1 MRLTSKHILLAAAL
15 TVAATANAQNAETAY
30 FTDGYMGAQQL
41 NPAKVSDQGYI
52 AFPAFGNLAIEMQS
66 NFRVDNFIFN
76 KGGKTVLFTN
86 PMVTNQEFLG
96 GIKDD
101 NKTAI
106 NVKEQLFA
114 LGFKG
119 LGGYN
124 TLSFNTRVDAGLNV
138 PGDIFRVVKEGLGN
152 DTYKLGGM
160 GMQANAYS
168 EVVLG
173 HAHKIGDKL
182 SVGVNLKY
190 LIGHANVNAKF
201 NKADIALGEDS
212 WDITTNA
219 EVEVSLDGVKY
230 ETTSELRGPE
240 GEQTTHTYVDGI
252 DTDDLKPIN
261 GSGFAVDLG
270 AEYEIMDGLKVSAAI
285 LDLGYI
291 KYKNNMVAS
300 TQGDHRFQT
309 ADYEFNANDDASN
322 SFEKEIDRMTEKLGS
337 LYELKNLGDKGS
349 VKRSLN
355 ATINAGVEYKMPFY
369 DKLSVGGLYTQRMGD
384 YGWYNARLSANI
396 APAKMFSASASLGV
410 GTFGT
415 SVGWI
420 INLHPNG
427 FNLFV
432 AMDQLLPTM
441 SKQFVPLNGNASLV
455 AGINFPF

>member
-1 MRLTSKHILLAAAL
+1 MRLNSKHILLAAAL
-15 TVAATANAQNAETAY
+15 TVAANANAQNAETAY
-30 FTDGYMGAQQL
+30 FTDGYVGAQQM
-41 NPAKVSDQGYI
+41 NPAKINDQGYVS
-52 AFPAFGNLAIEMQS
+52 FPALGNLAVEMQS

-86 PMVTNQEFLG
+86 PKVTNEEFLG
-96 GIKDD
+96 GIKDE

-106 NVKEQLFA
+106 NVKEQIFA

-119 LGGYN
+119 LGGYT
-124 TLSFNTRVDAGLNV
+124 TLGVNARINAGLNV
-138 PGDIFRVVKEGLGN
+138 PGDIFRVVKEGLSN

-160 GMQANAYS
+160 GMKADAYA

-173 HAHKIGDKL
+173 HAHKFGDKL

-190 LIGHANVNAKF
+190 LIGVGSVNAKF
-201 NKADIALGEDS
+201 NKADITLGEDS

-219 EVEVSLDGVKY
+219 EVEASVAGLKY
-230 ETTSELRGPE
+230 ETTTETRGPE
-240 GEQTTHTYVDGI
+240 GEQTTHTYVDGVDI
-252 DTDDLKPIN
+252 DDFKPMN

-270 AEYEIMDGLKVSAAI
+270 AEYEVIDGLKVSAAV

-300 TQGDHRFQT
+300 TQGDHKFRT
-309 ADYEFNANDDASN
+309 ADYEFNANDDANN
-322 SFEKEIDRMTEKLGS
+322 SFDKEIDRMTEKLGS
-337 LYELKNLGDKGS
+337 LYEMKSLGDKGS

-369 DKLSVGGLYTQRMGD
+369 DKFSVGALYTQRLGD

-396 APAKMFSASASLGV
+396 APAKLFSASASVGV

-420 INLHPNG
+420 VNLHPKG

-432 AMDQLLPTM
+432 AMDQLLPTL